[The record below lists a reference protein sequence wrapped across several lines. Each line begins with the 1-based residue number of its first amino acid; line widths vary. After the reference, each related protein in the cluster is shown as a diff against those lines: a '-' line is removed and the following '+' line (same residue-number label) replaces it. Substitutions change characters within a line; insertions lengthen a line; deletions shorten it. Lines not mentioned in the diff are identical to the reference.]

1 MKKNIFLYSALAL
14 GMTGMFASCSSDD
27 VVEVSGG
34 NTGTDATA
42 QVINIAVE
50 NTGDLST
57 RVTNGRPLNSEEAKQ
72 TIENV
77 AIIITDED
85 GTIVWT
91 HKDKDWTSNGNDYST
106 GGHGKED
113 KITIEPKL
121 SAGDYKVFAIGYHNS
136 SHYKVG
142 TASLNDYITNLSKEV
157 SGSNINTLKANI
169 VLSNDDTNNEA
180 EEIFAGAT
188 DLKVEEGIGFNKNVY
203 LHRQVA
209 GIYTYVTAIP
219 YIESEG
225 KVGDMLKLVAVN
237 KNKSL
242 VLGKFT
248 PKEDE
253 LEGNGNNDNNAVV
266 NGINP
271 SDAEKTLYT
280 INLNDWYTK
289 IENKDGVIS
298 SDNWQQPT
306 SGRFSKTDGFSCKTG
321 SVFGGEFVIPF
332 LADDENTT
340 LKLRLVNSTN
350 PDGTNIKEWEIK
362 LSNGYNKNITSYS
375 GSGNDEWN
383 TADELWKAGQT
394 PENNREKYSILRNH
408 LYAVGVK
415 KTANPNDPD
424 NPGPGEE
431 EDPEPLN
438 KSINLQLR
446 VNDNWEFINHMVVE
460 D

>member
-91 HKDKDWTSNGNDYST
+91 HKDNDWTSNGNDYST

-253 LEGNGNNDNNAVV
+253 LAGNGNNDNNAVV
-266 NGINP
+266 NGISPYN
-271 SDAEKTLYT
+271 AEKTLYT

-446 VNDNWEFINHMVVE
+446 VNDNWEYINHMVVE